1 MSVFS
6 RESFQ
11 WVKADIKVLHI
22 LDKKIANEYSLTS

>member
-22 LDKKIANEYSLTS
+22 LDKKWQMSIL